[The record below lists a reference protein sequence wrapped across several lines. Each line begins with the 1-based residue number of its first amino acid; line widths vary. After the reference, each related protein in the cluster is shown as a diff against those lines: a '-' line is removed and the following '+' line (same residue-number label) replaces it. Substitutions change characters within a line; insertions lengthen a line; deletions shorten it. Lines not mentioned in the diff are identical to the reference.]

1 MSFGTALV
9 RSLADT
15 LEDGW
20 LHDPQSG
27 NPVGTDQYAQT
38 CFGVAALRAGA
49 ATGDESLTRAG
60 TRALRAYLSVP
71 PEQRGHSEFNS
82 FAVSQLYRDR
92 EDGKYELP
100 ISTDQLT
107 RLVSYQLGI
116 GTQQGNNWL
125 LLRIASEL
133 ELDSLGVQS
142 SSMLLPLWLAT
153 ARRWVQ
159 SDGTIVDQPRL
170 PVSSPETPLT
180 YHAKMTY
187 LSALI
192 ARHHAEWEK
201 IALRGAR
208 ALHEAC
214 LPVGESLYFGRSE
227 NTIFGY
233 ACVIGAIS
241 VLTKLGHSDEWLTEL
256 AGSTGKYLKTHFDTD
271 EPRGLPQYGSVEGK
285 SIDEYV
291 SDVVYPAYAS
301 MILTNCTLPTGS
313 TTTHSSGGHLDQ
325 MGVAVFSGRES
336 SVAVATRGQ
345 YKSTRGRPDPRYA
358 GMVPHAFTYEDDS
371 VVPGIPRCV
380 WQSNLLPFLPTVC
393 IDENKYVPLTW
404 NSVTKEADTVRGR
417 GNFFRLP
424 PSESED
430 SDVNSDRLPEWIKR
444 PARALCVPQVRERW
458 IKRPEDIA
466 GTAERALHYLPA
478 ENLLVIQTLMDP
490 GEGTVTPSS
499 LLLSRQHRT
508 TGTLDTDPSI
518 PTATEQVVGHRG
530 AGVWVKPTD
539 CSSEPL
545 RETLLFDPGKAVET
559 YETSQRNGIST
570 TIVTSES
577 EYTCT
582 LRKGD

>member
-92 EDGKYELP
+92 EDGKYEFP

-107 RLVSYQLGI
+107 RLVSYQSGI
-116 GTQQGNNWL
+116 RTQQGNNWL
-125 LLRIASEL
+125 LLRIVSEL

-159 SDGTIVDQPRL
+159 SDGTIIDQPRL
-170 PVSSPETPLT
+170 PVAPPETPLT

-192 ARHHAEWEK
+192 ARHHAEWEQ

-208 ALHEAC
+208 VLHEAC
-214 LPVGESLYFGRSE
+214 LPSGESLYFGRSE

-233 ACVIGAIS
+233 ACVVGAIS
-241 VLTKLGHSDEWLTEL
+241 VLTEFGHSDEWLTEL
-256 AGSTGKYLKTHFDTD
+256 AGSTGRYLKTHFDTD
-271 EPRGLPQYGSVEGK
+271 EPRALPQYGSIEGE

-291 SDVVYPAYAS
+291 SDVVYSAYAS
-301 MILTNCTLPTGS
+301 MILTNCTLPIGS
-313 TTTHSSGGHLDQ
+313 TATHSSGGHLDQ
-325 MGVAVFSGRES
+325 MGVAVLSGRES

-345 YKSTRGRPDPRYA
+345 YKSTHGRPDPRYA
-358 GMVPHAFTYEDDS
+358 GMMPHAFIYEGDS
-371 VVPGIPRCV
+371 VVPSVPSCV
-380 WQSNLLPFLPTVC
+380 WQSNSLPFLPTVC
-393 IDENKYVPLTW
+393 INGDQYVPLTW
-404 NSVTKEADTVRGR
+404 NSVTKEVDTIRGS
-417 GNFFRLP
+417 GNFFTLP
-424 PSESED
+424 PTGGSD
-430 SDVNSDRLPEWIKR
+430 SDADRIGIPEWIKK
-444 PARALCVPQVRERW
+444 PARTLCIPQIRERW
-458 IKRPEDIA
+458 SKRPEDIV
-466 GTAERALHYLPA
+466 GTAERAVHYLPA
-478 ENLLVIQTLMDP
+478 ENLFIIQTLVDP
-490 GEGTVTPSS
+490 GEGTVIPSS
-499 LLLSRQHRT
+499 LLLSQHYRSI
-508 TGTLDTDPSI
+508 GTLATDPSI
-518 PTATEQVVGHRG
+518 STETEPVVGHRS
-530 AGVWVKPTD
+530 AGVWVRPTGR
-539 CSSEPL
+539 SSEPL
-545 RETLLFDPGKAVET
+545 RETLFFDPGKALET

-570 TIVTSES
+570 TVVTSQN

-582 LRKGD
+582 LRKSA